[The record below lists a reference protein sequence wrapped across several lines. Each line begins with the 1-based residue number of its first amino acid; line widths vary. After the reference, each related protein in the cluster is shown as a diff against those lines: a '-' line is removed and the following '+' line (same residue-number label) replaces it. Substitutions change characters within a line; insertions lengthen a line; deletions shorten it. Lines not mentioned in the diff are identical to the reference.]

1 MPILKTHK
9 KLSYRSQI
17 FFYSLLLII
26 IPTTLLSVSSA
37 SRSIS
42 EISEEY
48 NHSMATIVNQASLA
62 LDILLEDATK
72 IADMPLL
79 SDDIHKAM
87 ITNYQDDYLSY
98 ARDSTAFRHLFK
110 QTNRL
115 NSNLMTCV
123 FQSKYGYNFDYN
135 ILNARQLNQIQETI
149 DNFRDLAASSP
160 NHIYYAPLQSS
171 TYSITSRNVLPMLKI
186 LYDGFDYKEI
196 GICYAEI
203 DLKPLEKIL
212 ASSRSLVNTI
222 LIYDTEGNL
231 TYSTDP
237 SYFSDPGQD
246 AALLS
251 CLAEFSA
258 SLPEDGS
265 ITTQKITIGSS
276 TWLVNGCSNKTT
288 RWHILQFA
296 DNQIITQTYFNNLLS
311 HSGIFLFSILLGLL
325 LAVMIS
331 GRLTNSISRLCY
343 EIESAEIGS
352 PNGRSQ
358 TAGSSPTDC
367 REAGYPAPISQS
379 ACGDNLELQKL
390 IVSFNRLYL
399 RLADSMELNYQS
411 KLAEQKMK
419 IQMLQ
424 FQINHHF
431 LYNTLNT
438 IKSLADI
445 HHIPQ
450 IGQIAVCMSDLLRYN
465 LENFPIAHLRD
476 ELEQVSRYLTIQSI
490 RFPGKF
496 LFDCSVPNS
505 LMDFRIPTFI
515 LQPLVE
521 NSIEHGFSDKEEQC
535 YISIGY
541 SLDESHL
548 HLLISDNGCGI
559 PEGLLREIMD
569 AMASENDRAKLSSSS
584 GNGRSH
590 HAIGL
595 LNVDQRL
602 RSYYGPEYGL
612 AIESEVGE
620 GTIIDITLPRQG

>member
-1 MPILKTHK
+1 MTILKAHK

-26 IPTTLLSVSSA
+26 IPTTLLSISSA
-37 SRSIS
+37 TRSIS
-42 EISEEY
+42 EISAEY
-48 NHSMATIVNQASLA
+48 NNSMAAIVNQASLA

-87 ITNYQDDYLSY
+87 VTNYRSDYLSY
-98 ARDSTAFRHLFK
+98 ARDSTTFRNLFK

-123 FQSKYGYNFDYN
+123 FQSRYGYNFDYN
-135 ILNARQLNQIQETI
+135 ILNARQLGRIQENI
-149 DNFRDLAASSP
+149 DNFRSMASRSP
-160 NHIYYAPLQSS
+160 HHIYYAPLQSS
-171 TYSITSRNVLPMLKI
+171 TYSITSRNVLPMLKV

-212 ASSRSLVNTI
+212 ISSRSLENTV
-222 LIYDTEGNL
+222 LIYDTEGSL

-237 SYFSDPGQD
+237 SYLSAPDQH

-251 CLAEFSA
+251 SLAGFSA

-265 ITTQKITIGSS
+265 IVTRKITVGGS
-276 TWLVNGCSNKTT
+276 TWLVNGCRNKTT
-288 RWHILQFA
+288 RWNILQFA
-296 DNQIITQTYFNNLLS
+296 DNQVVTRAYLNNLLS
-311 HSGIFLFSILLGLL
+311 HSGIFLFSLLLGLF

-331 GRLTNSISRLCY
+331 GRLTKSISRLCQ
-343 EIESAEIGS
+343 EIESAEIAS
-352 PNGRSQ
+352 PDDVSQ
-358 TAGSSPTDC
+358 TASAGR
-367 REAGYPAPISQS
+367 REAAYPVSISQS

-390 IVSFNRLYL
+390 VISFNRLYL
-399 RLADSMELNYQS
+399 RLADSLELNYHS

-438 IKSLADI
+438 IKSLADLN
-445 HHIPQ
+445 HIPQ

-465 LENFPIAHLRD
+465 LENFPIARLSD

-496 LFDCSVPNS
+496 LFDCSIPRS
-505 LMDFRIPTFI
+505 LMDFCIPTFT

-521 NSIEHGFSDKEEQC
+521 NSIEHGFSDKEEEC

-541 SLDESHL
+541 SLDESRL

-559 PEGLLREIMD
+559 PEELLREIRA
-569 AMASENDRAKLSSSS
+569 AMARESDGEGSSSPVS
-584 GNGRSH
+584 GRRH
-590 HAIGL
+590 HSIGL
-595 LNVDQRL
+595 FNVDQRL

-612 AIESEVGE
+612 TVESRTGE
-620 GTIIDITLPRQG
+620 GTIIDITLPRKG